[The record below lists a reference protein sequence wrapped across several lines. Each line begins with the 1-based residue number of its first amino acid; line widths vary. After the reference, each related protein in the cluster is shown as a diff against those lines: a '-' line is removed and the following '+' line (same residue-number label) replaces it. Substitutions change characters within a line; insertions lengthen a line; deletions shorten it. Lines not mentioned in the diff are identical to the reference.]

1 MVVFQSSCQTRVYE
15 VLWSSVTRFLS
26 ACRENWQPCVLSSCP
41 VYTVAASIPRAHA
54 LNHLRSRVGGTRAS
68 NRQIS
73 NSQHD
78 YAIRALGSKVS
89 RWLFILLHRSDSI
102 LTGDQW
108 RPPSSAT
115 FRLLVPSDGAV
126 RVAQRGG
133 PIDPRNR
140 SKLVLLS

>member
-1 MVVFQSSCQTRVYE
+1 MVVFQSSCQTASTRCSEAVSRV
-15 VLWSSVTRFLS
+15 SSRRAEKIGS
-26 ACRENWQPCVLSSCP
+26 HVLSSCP

-54 LNHLRSRVGGTRAS
+54 LNRLPSRVGGTRAS

-115 FRLLVPSDGAV
+115 FRLLVPRDGAV